1 MGDSA
6 KSDMAS
12 HGPKMSRI
20 QHMIVR
26 ARSRAILVS
35 KTSEKSYKLLK
46 NIGNLL
52 PIERHS

>member
-6 KSDMAS
+6 TGDMAS
-12 HGPKMSRI
+12 HGPEMSRI
-20 QHMIVR
+20 QHMTVR
-26 ARSRAILVS
+26 ARSRAIIVS

-52 PIERHS
+52 PFERHS